1 MGKLQKPGEKPN
13 RSGEYI
19 ERGPRGGA
27 VSKPRQVTIE
37 PGDEKLPPTG
47 EKNRKWERIGP
58 EKKQIWLWQEVEIK
72 YSIKGK
78 QAARIEPITFS
89 DLNMTENDIEEIL
102 RNSIDMICDEEESML
117 IVGRQVRNEK
127 NGRSDLTAVDNNGNI
142 VLIEIKRDRN
152 DIVHRREAF
161 EFQAIRY
168 AASYATIDE
177 TDDLVKKVYAPYI
190 EKYRSEYEL
199 GELTSFELGI
209 RKLNE
214 FLQVNDAQKN
224 FNEKQR
230 IILVAS
236 DFDEQTL
243 SAVAWLNSN
252 NVDMSCYRLT
262 PYKLNEDLFFYV
274 EKLLPVTNYEDYYVN
289 LMDKSVMTT
298 VAGDKKITR
307 RSLPKIDLMLEWG
320 AVKEGDIIVA
330 KGRDDEGRLL
340 SNGNIMVNGE
350 EKSMQAWLK
359 EIYGWSSVQTYV
371 FAVHKETGKTLSQIR
386 EEYMAQKETE
396 NTEI

>member
-1 MGKLQKPGEKPN
+1 M
-13 RSGEYI
+13 
-19 ERGPRGGA
+19 
-27 VSKPRQVTIE
+27 
-37 PGDEKLPPTG
+37 
-47 EKNRKWERIGP
+47 
-58 EKKQIWLWQEVEIK
+58 

-78 QAARIEPITFS
+78 QAARIEPVTFS
-89 DLNMTENDIEEIL
+89 ELNMTENDIEEVL

-142 VLIEIKRDRN
+142 VLIEIKRDRK
-152 DIVHRREAF
+152 DIEHRKEAF

-168 AASYATIDE
+168 AASYATIDK

-190 EKYRSEYEL
+190 EKYRSEFEL

-214 FLQVNDAQKN
+214 FLRVNDAQKN

-262 PYKLNEDLFFYV
+262 PYRLNEDIFFYV
-274 EKLLPVTNYEDYYVN
+274 EKLLPVTNYDDYYVN
-289 LMDKSVMTT
+289 LMDKSVVTT
-298 VAGDKKITR
+298 VTGDKKITR

-320 AVKEGDIIVA
+320 VVKEGDIIVA
-330 KGRDDEGRLL
+330 KGREDEGRLL
-340 SNGNIMVNGE
+340 SNGNVLVNGE

-386 EEYMAQKETE
+386 EDYMAQKESESTE
-396 NTEI
+396 L

>member
-1 MGKLQKPGEKPN
+1 M
-13 RSGEYI
+13 
-19 ERGPRGGA
+19 
-27 VSKPRQVTIE
+27 
-37 PGDEKLPPTG
+37 
-47 EKNRKWERIGP
+47 
-58 EKKQIWLWQEVEIK
+58 

-78 QAARIEPITFS
+78 QAARIEPVTFS
-89 DLNMTENDIEEIL
+89 ELNMTENDIEEVL

-127 NGRSDLTAVDNNGNI
+127 NGRSDLIAVDNNGNI
-142 VLIEIKRDRN
+142 VLIEIKRDRK
-152 DIVHRREAF
+152 DIEHRKEAF

-168 AASYATIDE
+168 AASYATIDK

-190 EKYRSEYEL
+190 EKYRSEFEL
-199 GELTSFELGI
+199 GALTSFELGI

-262 PYKLNEDLFFYV
+262 PYKLNEDIFFYV
-274 EKLLPVTNYEDYYVN
+274 EKLLPVTNYDDYYVN
-289 LMDKSVMTT
+289 LMDKSAVTT
-298 VAGDKKITR
+298 VTGDKKITR

-320 AVKEGDIIVA
+320 VVKEGDIIVA
-330 KGRDDEGRLL
+330 KGREDEGRLL
-340 SNGNIMVNGE
+340 SNGNVMVNGE

-359 EIYGWSSVQTYV
+359 EVYGWSSVQTYV

>member
-1 MGKLQKPGEKPN
+1 MYN
-13 RSGEYI
+13 
-19 ERGPRGGA
+19 
-27 VSKPRQVTIE
+27 
-37 PGDEKLPPTG
+37 
-47 EKNRKWERIGP
+47 
-58 EKKQIWLWQEVEIK
+58 
-72 YSIKGK
+72 IKGK
-78 QAARIEPITFS
+78 QAARIEPVTFS
-89 DLNMTENDIEEIL
+89 ELNMTENDIEEIL
-102 RNSIDMICDEEESML
+102 RYSIDMICDEEESML

-142 VLIEIKRDRN
+142 VLIEIKRDRK
-152 DIVHRREAF
+152 DIEHRKEAF

-168 AASYATIDE
+168 AASYATIDK

-190 EKYRSEYEL
+190 EKYRSEFEL

-252 NVDMSCYRLT
+252 NVDMSCYRLI
-262 PYKLNEDLFFYV
+262 PYKLNEDIFFYV
-274 EKLLPVTNYEDYYVN
+274 EKLLPVTNYDDYYVN
-289 LMDKSVMTT
+289 LMDKSAVTT
-298 VAGDKKITR
+298 VTGDKKITR

-320 AVKEGDIIVA
+320 VVKEGDIIVA
-330 KGRDDEGRLL
+330 KGREDEGRLL
-340 SNGNIMVNGE
+340 SNGNVMVNGE

-359 EIYGWSSVQTYV
+359 EVYGWSSVQTYV

>member
-1 MGKLQKPGEKPN
+1 M
-13 RSGEYI
+13 
-19 ERGPRGGA
+19 
-27 VSKPRQVTIE
+27 
-37 PGDEKLPPTG
+37 
-47 EKNRKWERIGP
+47 
-58 EKKQIWLWQEVEIK
+58 

-78 QAARIEPITFS
+78 QAARIEPVTFS
-89 DLNMTENDIEEIL
+89 ELNMTENDIEEVL

-142 VLIEIKRDRN
+142 VLIEIKRDRK
-152 DIVHRREAF
+152 DIEHRKEAF

-168 AASYATIDE
+168 AASYATIDK

-190 EKYRSEYEL
+190 EKYRSEFEL

-236 DFDEQTL
+236 DFDGQTL

-262 PYKLNEDLFFYV
+262 PYKLNEDIFFYV
-274 EKLLPVTNYEDYYVN
+274 EKLLPVTNYDDYYVN
-289 LMDKSVMTT
+289 LMDKSAVTT
-298 VAGDKKITR
+298 VTGDKKITR
-307 RSLPKIDLMLEWG
+307 RSLPKIDLMLEWDV
-320 AVKEGDIIVA
+320 VKEGDIIVA
-330 KGRDDEGRLL
+330 KGREDEGRLL
-340 SNGNIMVNGE
+340 SNGNVMVNGE

-359 EIYGWSSVQTYV
+359 EVYGWSSVQTYV

>member
-1 MGKLQKPGEKPN
+1 MYN
-13 RSGEYI
+13 
-19 ERGPRGGA
+19 
-27 VSKPRQVTIE
+27 
-37 PGDEKLPPTG
+37 
-47 EKNRKWERIGP
+47 
-58 EKKQIWLWQEVEIK
+58 
-72 YSIKGK
+72 IKGK
-78 QAARIEPITFS
+78 QAARIEPVTFS
-89 DLNMTENDIEEIL
+89 ELNMTENDIEEIL

-142 VLIEIKRDRN
+142 VLIEIKRDRK
-152 DIVHRREAF
+152 DIEHRREAF

-168 AASYATIDE
+168 AASYATIE
-177 TDDLVKKVYAPYI
+177 KTDDLVKKVYAPYI
-190 EKYRSEYEL
+190 EKYRSEFEL

-214 FLQVNDAQKN
+214 FLQINDAQKN

-230 IILVAS
+230 IILAAS

-274 EKLLPVTNYEDYYVN
+274 EKLLPVTNYDDYYVN
-289 LMDKSVMTT
+289 LMDKSLIAT
-298 VAGDKKITR
+298 ASGEKKIIR

-320 AVKEGDIIVA
+320 VVKEGDIIVA

-340 SNGNIMVNGE
+340 SNGNVMVNGE

-386 EEYMAQKETE
+386 EEYMTQKETKNIE
-396 NTEI
+396 L

>member
-1 MGKLQKPGEKPN
+1 M
-13 RSGEYI
+13 
-19 ERGPRGGA
+19 
-27 VSKPRQVTIE
+27 
-37 PGDEKLPPTG
+37 
-47 EKNRKWERIGP
+47 
-58 EKKQIWLWQEVEIK
+58 

-78 QAARIEPITFS
+78 QAARIEPVTFS
-89 DLNMTENDIEEIL
+89 ELNMTENDIEEIL

-142 VLIEIKRDRN
+142 VLIEIKRDRK
-152 DIVHRREAF
+152 DIQHRKEAF

-168 AASYATIDE
+168 AASYATIDK

-190 EKYRSEYEL
+190 EKYRSEFEL

-252 NVDMSCYRLT
+252 NVDMSCFRLT

-274 EKLLPVTNYEDYYVN
+274 EKLLPVTNYDDYYVN

-298 VAGDKKITR
+298 VTGDKKITR

-320 AVKEGDIIVA
+320 VVKEGDIIVA
-330 KGRDDEGRLL
+330 KGREDEGRLL
-340 SNGNIMVNGE
+340 SNGNVTVNGE